1 MNVILISNFRPKIF
15 LSQKLSH
22 QVSSLFTD
30 FSTVMSSINKAE
42 FGAQTTFDQRSLCV
56 GKHPVKDF
64 LVYEQGQKFDS
75 AGVNREKKKYE

>member
-1 MNVILISNFRPKIF
+1 
-15 LSQKLSH
+15 
-22 QVSSLFTD
+22 
-30 FSTVMSSINKAE
+30 MSSINKAE